1 MPTLYRMLVTAASRM
16 ACDEVR
22 VGDYLKDVLYP
33 VQYSTAFCGG
43 GTGSGGGALMEAFR
57 EIYSVFTVIKK
68 LMTGQAFHGIMP

>member
-1 MPTLYRMLVTAASRM
+1 M

-33 VQYSTAFCGG
+33 VQYSTAFVVVVLVVA
-43 GTGSGGGALMEAFR
+43 GGGALMEAFR

>member
-33 VQYSTAFCGG
+33 VQYSTAFVVVVLVV
-43 GTGSGGGALMEAFR
+43 AA
-57 EIYSVFTVIKK
+57 V
-68 LMTGQAFHGIMP
+68 H